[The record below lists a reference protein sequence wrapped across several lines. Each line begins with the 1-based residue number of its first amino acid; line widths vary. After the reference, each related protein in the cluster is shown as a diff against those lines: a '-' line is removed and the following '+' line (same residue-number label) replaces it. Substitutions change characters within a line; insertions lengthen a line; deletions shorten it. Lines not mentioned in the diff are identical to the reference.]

1 MTQVI
6 SDWILEDY
14 KMLVSHLT
22 FLPHWQLF
30 LSIQSEIGINLSSIV
45 SHSSFNKKKLRLS
58 IIKSS
63 VAEPIIYFRLRLGL
77 RLHLCPLFRLRLQRL
92 PSIATYN
99 CTLTDVP

>member
-6 SDWILEDY
+6 SDWILEDN

-45 SHSSFNKKKLRLS
+45 SHLISHLINKLRLS

-92 PSIATYN
+92 PSIAT
-99 CTLTDVP
+99 

>member
-1 MTQVI
+1 
-6 SDWILEDY
+6 
-14 KMLVSHLT
+14 MLVSHLT

-45 SHSSFNKKKLRLS
+45 SHLISHLINKLRLS

-77 RLHLCPLFRLRLQRL
+77 RLHLCPSFRLWLQRL
-92 PSIATYN
+92 PYIAT
-99 CTLTDVP
+99 